1 MKLDLNQTIW
11 MTCFIKVSVGGIE
24 MGMLDMAL
32 LYDLGEDFVSM
43 LSQNEA
49 ADDNTVTQED

>member
-1 MKLDLNQTIW
+1 
-11 MTCFIKVSVGGIE
+11 